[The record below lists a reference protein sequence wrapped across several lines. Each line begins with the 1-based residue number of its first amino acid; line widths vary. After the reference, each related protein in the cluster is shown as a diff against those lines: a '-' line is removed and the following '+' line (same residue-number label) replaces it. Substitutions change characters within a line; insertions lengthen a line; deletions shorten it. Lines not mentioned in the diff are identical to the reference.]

1 MKFLVKFS
9 FAVVFIFSQK
19 AGNAQTCIITCP
31 SNIVIKADST
41 HEGAIVRFP
50 GATFLGECGGITYT
64 PASGS
69 FFRLGS
75 QSVIATTSNGQKC
88 SFTVTVT
95 DNESPVLSEV
105 RLSSKRIWPASNKMK
120 KVAVYYTASDNGENV
135 SSQLTVTSNDPES
148 TLADSEVINNH
159 LIRLKASR
167 LPNGEP
173 RIYIIT
179 VTSTDIAGN
188 ITKRS
193 TSIAVSKTIT
203 PGSVAKN

>member
-1 MKFLVKFS
+1 MKFLVAFS
-9 FAVVFIFSQK
+9 FTVLFLLSQK
-19 AGNAQTCIITCP
+19 TGSSQTCLLTCP

-50 GATFLGECGGITYT
+50 GATTLGECGGITYT
-64 PASGS
+64 PSSGS

-75 QSVIATTSNGQKC
+75 QSVIATTADGQKC

-105 RLSSKRIWPASNKMK
+105 RLSSKRIWPATNKMK
-120 KVAVYYTASDNGENV
+120 KMAVYYTASDNGEDV
-135 SSQLTVTSNDPES
+135 SSVLTVSSNDQES
-148 TLADSEVINNH
+148 TIRDSEVINNH

-167 LPNGEP
+167 LSNGEP
-173 RIYIIT
+173 RIYTIT
-179 VTSTDIAGN
+179 VTSTDAAGN
-188 ITKRS
+188 ITRRS

-203 PGSVAKN
+203 AGYIAKN